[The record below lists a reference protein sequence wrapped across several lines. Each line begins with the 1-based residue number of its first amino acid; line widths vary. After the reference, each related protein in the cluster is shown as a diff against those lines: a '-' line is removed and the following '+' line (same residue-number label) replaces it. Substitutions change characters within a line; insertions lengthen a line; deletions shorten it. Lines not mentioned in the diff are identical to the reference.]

1 MKAVLSRCE
10 FEIAER
16 LALGMTKKEVADK
29 TFRSVHT
36 VETTVRNIY
45 DKLGLK
51 KLSDLVLWYCGYEF
65 NISSLIERRKS
76 QILAI
81 VFLVIFSLDLA
92 INNEEFCRVRRGRRR
107 YEETEILIE
116 V

>member
-1 MKAVLSRCE
+1 MKLVLSKCE
-10 FEIAER
+10 FEVAER

-29 TFRSVHT
+29 TYRSVHT

-45 DKLGLK
+45 EKLGIR
-51 KLSDLVLWYCGYEF
+51 KLSELVLWYCGYEF
-65 NISSLIERRKS
+65 NISSLIDRRKS
-76 QILAI
+76 QILA
-81 VFLVIFSLDLA
+81 VMFLVIFSLDLVFD
-92 INNEEFCRVRRGRRR
+92 NEEFCRVRRGRRR